1 MPAGGFLRWCLM
13 AEHEDGPRYDP
24 RGRVR
29 VFMAIADDLTE
40 KILAGVY
47 PPDSRLPSVADLV
60 HEYGAARETV
70 RKAIHELADRGWV
83 EIVPGKGTYV
93 VPEAERRG

>member
-1 MPAGGFLRWCLM
+1 
-13 AEHEDGPRYDP
+13 
-24 RGRVR
+24 
-29 VFMAIADDLTE
+29 MAIADDLTE
-40 KILAGVY
+40 KIQSGYY

-70 RKAIHELADRGWV
+70 RKAIKELADKNWV

-93 VPEAERRG
+93 TKPHERREPPHGD